1 MPSRVNQWDVWL
13 KKSIMVN
20 VSDLEVTVASMAVKW
35 AEKSLM
41 TLARA
46 SAQASRVMACLESWL
61 STKSMN
67 SSSSRLARGM
77 PGWVANPLLFFKRL
91 GRSRWKKQTKNGCKE
106 KYFSSVAKQATFT
119 SINLK
124 YVKTHYE

>member
-1 MPSRVNQWDVWL
+1 MPSRVNQSDVWL

-46 SAQASRVMACLESWL
+46 SA
-61 STKSMN
+61 
-67 SSSSRLARGM
+67 
-77 PGWVANPLLFFKRL
+77 
-91 GRSRWKKQTKNGCKE
+91 
-106 KYFSSVAKQATFT
+106 
-119 SINLK
+119 
-124 YVKTHYE
+124 